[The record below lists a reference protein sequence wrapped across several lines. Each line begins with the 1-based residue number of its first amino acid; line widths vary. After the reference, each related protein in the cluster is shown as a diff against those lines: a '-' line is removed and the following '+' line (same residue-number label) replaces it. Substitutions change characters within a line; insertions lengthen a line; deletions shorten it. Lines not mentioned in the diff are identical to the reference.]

1 MSADEFRKIALSF
14 PEAIE
19 TAHMNHP
26 DFRVRGKIF
35 ATLGFPD
42 ESWGVAKLTPDQ
54 QQEIVARDPDMFQ
67 PVKGGWGRR
76 GATHVFLAKAKSA
89 TVRKTL
95 TIAWRNVAPKRLRE
109 LCTFGKLIV
118 EE

>member
-1 MSADEFRKIALSF
+1 MSADEFREIALSL

-19 TAHMNHP
+19 GAHVGHP

-42 ESWGVAKLTPDQ
+42 QTWGMAKLTPNQ
-54 QQEIVARDPDMFQ
+54 QQEMVARDPDIFQ

-76 GATHVFLAKAKSA
+76 GAESSHDCLAERGAKAI
-89 TVRKTL
+89 TP
-95 TIAWRNVAPKRLRE
+95 AWAV
-109 LCTFGKLIV
+109 
-118 EE
+118 